1 MQIDLGTEGM
11 LDVSATTLYHTI
23 NGSAAT
29 FMNLS
34 QQAFNQIQRTLH
46 ASMSKAVDPVQA

>member
-34 QQAFNQIQRTLH
+34 QQAFNQIQRTLP